1 MRRGDPSVSPQN
13 FTILARASFSNLAS
27 FFLAINEG
35 SRGRGVERPPAS
47 RSCSIHLSEV
57 FHCCLFYFS
66 FFIFPVFHFPMAWA
80 NENRALNPLMG
91 IYTFSMLCFLLG
103 IFLVCQQCAPFAT
116 TPLALL
122 CSASSWGR
130 NALCQML
137 KVFPALAYRRFFY
150 FFFFMQEKNS
160 VLDFI
165 SPSVYLLCLRFYF
178 HFFSFSFC
186 FCFFFS
192 LCFSDKTM
200 RVFPALQPCE
210 DIVFNLCFFFYW

>member
-1 MRRGDPSVSPQN
+1 MRRGDPSVNPQN

-35 SRGRGVERPPAS
+35 SRGREAAS
-47 RSCSIHLSEV
+47 QPILLDPLKWSISL
-57 FHCCLFYFS
+57 LFIL
-66 FFIFPVFHFPMAWA
+66 FFIFLVFHFPMAWA
-80 NENRALNPLMG
+80 KENRALNPLMG

-103 IFLVCQQCAPFAT
+103 IFLVCQQCAPLAT

-130 NALCQML
+130 NALCQMP
-137 KVFPALAYRRFFY
+137 KVFPALAYRRFFH

-165 SPSVYLLCLRFYF
+165 SPSVYLLCLRFCF
-178 HFFSFSFC
+178 HFLSFCFSFC
-186 FCFFFS
+186 FLLMLF
-192 LCFSDKTM
+192 
-200 RVFPALQPCE
+200 
-210 DIVFNLCFFFYW
+210 W